1 VASDSF
7 SNSTNLKQLR
17 IKKHRFS
24 KSLKR
29 ATHFLTTLSMLA
41 GLIIATQT
49 IFIAPTNGSVT
60 VSATGTSPTGA
71 CNQVVDNS
79 LGVTVE

>member
-1 VASDSF
+1 
-7 SNSTNLKQLR
+7 
-17 IKKHRFS
+17 
-24 KSLKR
+24 
-29 ATHFLTTLSMLA
+29 MLA

-49 IFIAPTNGSVT
+49 IFIAPANGSVT